1 MRSLLVTL
9 AIAGLV
15 AAESAPAQSHSHSHG
30 HSHGKAAA
38 GAKVAVGKG
47 TGLVR
52 AIDAKGLNVTITHEP
67 IRALN
72 MGAMTMPFKV
82 PDAAMLTGLAPM
94 QKVEF
99 EVEQRGDDYMLRS
112 IRPVQ

>member
-1 MRSLLVTL
+1 MRIPLLAFVAASLLASGAAL
-9 AIAGLV
+9 AQHSG
-15 AAESAPAQSHSHSHG
+15 HSHSHG
-30 HSHGKAAA
+30 KAS
-38 GAKVAVGKG
+38 GSAKVAVGKG
-47 TGLVR
+47 TGLLR
-52 AIDAKGLNVTITHEP
+52 AIDAKGLNVTITHDP

-99 EVEQRGDDYMLRS
+99 EIEQRGDDYIIRS
-112 IRPVQ
+112 IKPVQ